1 MSNQRAFDDLA
12 GIYMTGSDER
22 GTVGLGASIAMVPG
36 PIQVVLGGNLPSM
49 AGIWF
54 AQLVDRWSRTNG
66 PCGLVRFDDH
76 KVRLDVFRFGGRLSA
91 ASGEQVLEEACRAV
105 RSWAFVLPPGLSA
118 QDLGIGVRPPIFLT
132 GCDEAA
138 VAAAKMRID
147 ELRLLCSS
155 EGQAMHELQLVT
167 VAASE
172 AVGRRVADDITDWAI
187 TSPGIAVRWCG
198 SLERVDRLESVQS
211 VEIPGY
217 GRQDVGRFA
226 SRMSALLRASSR
238 GDSVP
243 VSEASPVSSPGAA
256 RDQPAVKPLPN
267 GGDSSPRVAQE
278 SMLPFFPE
286 LVGIR
291 VRASTAPDVELAV
304 DVTGRLHLISNDATT
319 RDLRLARSWCSS
331 NWPLLSSAVV
341 DLRQI
346 RQPALVDHLVVADAR
361 HAVSLH
367 GAGLLLHVLIDSAGQ
382 RRRIDLNDEQ
392 SAGLGG

>member
-12 GIYMTGSDER
+12 GIYMTGADER
-22 GTVGLGASIAMVPG
+22 GSAGLGASVSMVPG

-66 PCGLVRFDDH
+66 PCGLVRFDDQ

-91 ASGEQVLEEACRAV
+91 ATGEQLLEEACHAV
-105 RSWAFVLPPGLSA
+105 RSWAFVLPAGFSG

-138 VAAAKMRID
+138 VAAAKLRID
-147 ELRLLCSS
+147 ELRLLCST
-155 EGQAMHELQLVT
+155 EGHAMHELQLVT
-167 VAASE
+167 VAATD
-172 AVGRRVADDITDWAI
+172 ADGRRVGDDITDWAI
-187 TSPGIAVRWCG
+187 TSTGIAVRWCG

-211 VEIPGY
+211 IELPGY

-226 SRMSALLRASSR
+226 ARLSALLRDCAR

-243 VSEASPVSSPGAA
+243 RSPASPSVSPSVAHE
-256 RDQPAVKPLPN
+256 QPAVMP
-267 GGDSSPRVAQE
+267 SSHGTNSPVRSAPE
-278 SMLPFFPE
+278 SMLAYFPE

-304 DVTGRLHLISNDATT
+304 DVAGRLHLISSDAST
-319 RDLRLARSWCSS
+319 RDLRLARSWCSG
-331 NWPLLSSAVV
+331 NWALLSSAVV

-346 RQPALVDHLVVADAR
+346 RQPVLVDHLVLADAR

-382 RRRIDLNDEQ
+382 RRRVDLNDEQ
-392 SAGLGG
+392 SAGLAV

>member
-12 GIYMTGSDER
+12 GIYMTGADEHDS
-22 GTVGLGASIAMVPG
+22 VGLGASVSMVPG
-36 PIQVVLGGNLPSM
+36 PLQVVLGGNLPSM

-54 AQLVDRWSRTNG
+54 AQLVDRWSRLSG
-66 PCGLVRFDDH
+66 PCGLVRFDEH

-91 ASGEQVLEEACRAV
+91 ATGEQLLEEACRAV
-105 RSWAFVLPPGLSA
+105 RSWAIVLPAGFSG

-138 VAAAKMRID
+138 VAAAKLRID
-147 ELRLLCSS
+147 ELRLLCST

-167 VAASE
+167 VAASD

-187 TSPGIAVRWCG
+187 TSTGIAVRWCG

-226 SRMSALLRASSR
+226 ARVSALLRASSR

-243 VSEASPVSSPGAA
+243 RSEALPSSAPSAA
-256 RDQPAVKPLPN
+256 RDQPAVKPTSHGADP
-267 GGDSSPRVAQE
+267 SPRGTQE
-278 SMLPFFPE
+278 SMLSYFPE

-304 DVTGRLHLISNDATT
+304 DVTGRLHLISDDATT

-331 NWPLLSSAVV
+331 NWALLASAVV

-346 RQPALVDHLVVADAR
+346 RQPVLVDHLVVADAR

-392 SAGLGG
+392 SAGVGA

>member
-12 GIYMTGSDER
+12 GIYMTGAEER
-22 GTVGLGASIAMVPG
+22 GTVGLGASVSMVPG

-66 PCGLVRFDDH
+66 PCGLIRFDDQ
-76 KVRLDVFRFGGRLSA
+76 KVRLDVFRFAGRLSA
-91 ASGEQVLEEACRAV
+91 ATGEQLLEEACRAV
-105 RSWAFVLPPGLSA
+105 RSWAIVLPPGFSG
-118 QDLGIGVRPPIFLT
+118 QDLGVGSRPPIFMT

-138 VAAAKMRID
+138 IAAAKLRID

-155 EGQAMHELQLVT
+155 EAQTMHELQLVT
-167 VAASE
+167 VGATDSD
-172 AVGRRVADDITDWAI
+172 GRRVADDITDWAI
-187 TSPGIAVRWCG
+187 TSTGIAVRWCG
-198 SLERVDRLESVQS
+198 SIERVDRLESVQS

-226 SRMSALLRASSR
+226 ARLSALLRNSAR

-243 VSEASPVSSPGAA
+243 PAAALPGVASAVTHE
-256 RDQPAVKPLPN
+256 QPAVTP
-267 GGDSSPRVAQE
+267 SSHSANPPVRSPSE
-278 SMLPFFPE
+278 SMLAYFPE

-291 VRASTAPDVELAV
+291 VRASTAPEVELAV
-304 DVTGRLHLISNDATT
+304 DVAGRLHLISRDPTT
-319 RDLRLARSWCSS
+319 RDLRLARSWCSG
-331 NWPLLSSAVV
+331 NWALLSSAVV

-346 RQPALVDHLVVADAR
+346 RQPVLVDHLVFDDAR